1 MSNATNWLC
10 RLFRPASWSLVI
22 ALCWICVGVLLTST
36 RPASAVFCTLSAP
49 SVSFGAINTSN
60 GQNYGV
66 PTSYGVNCSSGSA
79 NESMIACLYDWGSS
93 NGGGGVNGPWYMK
106 NGSTI
111 LNYNIYA
118 DSAYSQVL
126 GLGSFVY
133 STFTLNS
140 SGIGS
145 TTLTLYFQV
154 PSGQSTVA
162 PGSYTNSTT
171 LLLKLGDLATL
182 TTSCNGGVTTQQI
195 NSSSAVSAT
204 VQGTCT
210 VTGGTLNFGSVG
222 LLSANVD
229 ATATVT
235 PNCSSGTSYTVSLDG
250 GQNGGT
256 SATNR
261 RMLNGAASVTYGLFT
276 DSGRSNGWYGATVSG
291 TGNGSNQ
298 PITVYG
304 RVAPQATP
312 APATYTDT
320 VVVTV
325 TF

>member
-1 MSNATNWLC
+1 MSNATNWLG
-10 RLFRPASWSLVI
+10 RLFRPASWSAVI
-22 ALCWICVGVLLTST
+22 ALCCICFGALLTTT
-36 RPASAVFCTLSAP
+36 RPARAVFCTLTAP
-49 SVSFGAINTSN
+49 SVSFGGINTSN

-66 PTSYGVNCSSGSA
+66 AASYGVSCSSGSA
-79 NESMIACLYDWGSS
+79 NESMIACLYNWGST
-93 NGGGGVNGPWYMK
+93 NGGAGTNGPWYME
-106 NGSTI
+106 NGSNI

-118 DSAYSQVL
+118 NSGYSQVV
-126 GLGSFVY
+126 GSGGFVY
-133 STFTLNS
+133 STFSLN
-140 SGIGS
+140 GAGTGS

-154 PSGQSTVA
+154 PSGQTTVP
-162 PGSYTNSTT
+162 PGNYTNTT
-171 LLLKLGDLATL
+171 SVLLKLGDLATL
-182 TTSCNGGVTTQQI
+182 TTSCSGGTTTQQI
-195 NSSSAVSAT
+195 FSSSAVSAT
-204 VQGTCT
+204 VLGTCT
-210 VTGGTLNFGSVG
+210 VAGGTLNFGSVG

-256 SATNR
+256 NATNR
-261 RMLNGAASVTYGLFT
+261 KMVSGSASVTYGLFT
-276 DSGRSNGWYGATVSG
+276 DSARSNGWYGASVNG

-320 VVVTV
+320 VVITV